1 MHRATL
7 RPSPEPAMRDG
18 ALPLHELDARTILD
32 HLGEGVLV
40 VSDGRVRWVSGA
52 AEEVLGQAARRLI
65 GEAIQDI
72 LPGAMPAVRRIQE
85 GQRSATIRVQLPRHS
100 DPWLVTASSGPA
112 PGEVVLSLGPGADP
126 AEQRVKDEVR
136 ARLLELSAMS
146 AGVAHEVKNPLAT
159 VRGAAQL
166 LRGGAS
172 PEELDELCALIIQ
185 QIDRV
190 DGLVGR
196 FLSLTA
202 PARMHRGW
210 VQLNQ
215 LLHEEVRVTQQV
227 GRAPGLVCEL
237 DLDPSLPK
245 VEGDTERLR
254 EALSN
259 LVRNAR
265 EAAKERIVVRSRV
278 VADRRLKEGGTD
290 RGVLVRI
297 EVEDDGVGV
306 PTERRASL
314 FVPFSSTKADGHGLG
329 LFVARRVVDDHGGA
343 LFLDEGWGPGARF
356 VLLLRERLAG
366 TERVAGDGGRG

>member
-1 MHRATL
+1 M
-7 RPSPEPAMRDG
+7 
-18 ALPLHELDARTILD
+18 
-32 HLGEGVLV
+32 
-40 VSDGRVRWVSGA
+40 
-52 AEEVLGQAARRLI
+52 
-65 GEAIQDI
+65 
-72 LPGAMPAVRRIQE
+72 
-85 GQRSATIRVQLPRHS
+85 
-100 DPWLVTASSGPA
+100 
-112 PGEVVLSLGPGADP
+112 
-126 AEQRVKDEVR
+126 
-136 ARLLELSAMS
+136 
-146 AGVAHEVKNPLAT
+146 
-159 VRGAAQL
+159 
-166 LRGGAS
+166 
-172 PEELDELCALIIQ
+172 
-185 QIDRV
+185 
-190 DGLVGR
+190 
-196 FLSLTA
+196 
-202 PARMHRGW
+202 
-210 VQLNQ
+210 
-215 LLHEEVRVTQQV
+215 
-227 GRAPGLVCEL
+227 APGLVCEL